1 LPTLAKM
8 ATAGEMGALR
18 TTYRRNARLVILG
31 MPLLV
36 GAAWVLGPRLIAAR
50 APEYEGAIVPFRILA
65 VSCIFMFMNQ
75 LSTTYLMALGRFRV
89 VMGVAI
95 VNLVVYVS
103 VATALV
109 PRFGAR
115 GAASAT
121 CSMEVLSMAIQLSIM
136 WFLFRSSAS
145 PADGARSVP

>member
-1 LPTLAKM
+1 
-8 ATAGEMGALR
+8 
-18 TTYRRNARLVILG
+18 
-31 MPLLV
+31 
-36 GAAWVLGPRLIAAR
+36 
-50 APEYEGAIVPFRILA
+50 
-65 VSCIFMFMNQ
+65 
-75 LSTTYLMALGRFRV
+75 MALGRFRV

-145 PADGARSVP
+145 PADGARSDP